1 MDKAKRSLT
10 TGEAAELCGVNQR
23 TVIRWIE
30 RGQLAAYK
38 LPGRGDNRIQPDDLL
53 EFIRQHGMPVPEFL
67 APPNRRILIVDDEL
81 SMVKSMERV
90 LHRAGFEVAIAT
102 DGFQAGSLLYSH
114 KPAVMTLDLQ
124 MPGINGFDVLKFVRS
139 TEPLKGQKIVVISA
153 MPAADLERA
162 LEMGADAVFEKPL
175 DNRKLVEV
183 VSHLANIEVPKMVF

>member
-1 MDKAKRSLT
+1 MSKAKKSLT
-10 TGEAAELCGVNQR
+10 TGEVAELCGVNQR

-30 RGQLAAYK
+30 RGQLTAYK
-38 LPGRGDNRIQPDDLL
+38 LPGRGDNRVQPDDLL
-53 EFIRQHGMPVPEFL
+53 EFIRQNGMPVPEFL

-90 LHRAGFEVAIAT
+90 LRRAEFEVAVAT

-124 MPGINGFDVLKFVRS
+124 MPGINGFDVLKFVRA
-139 TEPLKGQKIVVISA
+139 TEPLKEQKIVVISA
-153 MPAADLERA
+153 MPVADLERA

-175 DNRKLVEV
+175 DNKKLVEV
-183 VSHLANIEVPKMVF
+183 VSHLANIEVPKMML